1 VEMGEF
7 SKGDG
12 SDEVSTR
19 CFSSSFLDLF
29 FLSPFRS
36 LKRPFGCLLVGDER
50 QSAWPGPPGLC
61 ALASREVAIGRV
73 IYAYSDFLAR
83 NLRWSI
89 TRTTNARGPGGSAVL
104 FILPMI
110 HWKV

>member
-1 VEMGEF
+1 MEMGEF

-12 SDEVSTR
+12 SDGV
-19 CFSSSFLDLF
+19 SFLDLF

-104 FILPMI
+104 FILPMRFTGRFDI
-110 HWKV
+110 PAV